1 MISQGRTT
9 RGQAGFTLIEIV
21 VVIAIMGLLIAI
33 ALPSFLGAR
42 QRAYVAEARQIGSEW
57 KSLSFACGVEKNFN
71 ASRCDTSTEIGWTAP
86 ASSNVWDWTTAAFR
100 CMAAEATVT
109 AALDNAGAA
118 PPCGA
123 TDNFV
128 RLDITGIGD
137 MAGKTYRLAVGLG
150 STVRGQAG
158 DLVTP

>member
-1 MISQGRTT
+1 MTSRKQT
-9 RGQAGFTLIEIV
+9 AGFTLIEIV

-71 ASRCDTSTEIGWTAP
+71 SSRCDTSTEIGWTAP
-86 ASSNVWDWTTAAFR
+86 ASSAVWDWATSAFR
-100 CMAAEATVT
+100 CMASEANVT
-109 AALDNAGAA
+109 NALANAGAA

-123 TDNFV
+123 SDNFV
-128 RLDITGIGD
+128 RLEVSGLGD
-137 MAGKTYRLAVGLG
+137 MSGKTYRLVVGLG
-150 STVRGQAG
+150 SSVRGQAG